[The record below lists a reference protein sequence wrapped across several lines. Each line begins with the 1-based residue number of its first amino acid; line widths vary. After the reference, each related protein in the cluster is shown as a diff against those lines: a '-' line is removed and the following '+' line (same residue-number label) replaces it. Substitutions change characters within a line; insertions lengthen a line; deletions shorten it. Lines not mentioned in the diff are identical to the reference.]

1 MLDSLYSRI
10 MPCGYTDINWF
21 TAKTKII
28 FFTPLPFLLPC
39 RLPEPMTSMMGQ
51 WTMRKKHPRDWRCL
65 GFYVHTHKYIYIYI
79 CILYIVRYMLLI
91 TVHFSTSL
99 CLNIFT
105 HYPFLLG
112 TRDFTW
118 TMLRT
123 LPQHKTEANLVTI
136 RFSHVQGIEVIRV
149 FERPKRN
156 SGIRWTLISSLQTK
170 TKSVGTMRKL
180 SLFETVNRHYPPRS
194 SSSWETRNPQLFKI

>member
-1 MLDSLYSRI
+1 MWIYWYQLIHSQNKNYLLHSSAFSAALQAAWAN
-10 MPCGYTDINWF
+10 DINDGPMDNEK
-21 TAKTKII
+21 KTPKGLKAFGILCAY
-28 FFTPLPFLLPC
+28 TN
-39 RLPEPMTSMMGQ
+39 
-51 WTMRKKHPRDWRCL
+51 
-65 GFYVHTHKYIYIYI
+65 KYIYIYI
-79 CILYIVRYMLLI
+79 YVCILYIVRYMLLI